1 MAKITKICVEE
12 SFIIWDEQKNIGK
25 NETAETTYRAKEAP
39 MQSFTKAWDK
49 IIKMIPNIMEVPA
62 EWIESVKVKSLS
74 ISYTKNG
81 TRSVQIGFDKTYTIT
96 EKSKAEKTPFIQ
108 FDLPAEGESE
118 PRQCATKHATD
129 FATVITEMEKYA
141 KGERQQLL
149 LPLKVEPAS
158 GSDIEI

>member
-49 IIKMIPNIMEVPA
+49 LLDMIPNIMEVPA
-62 EWIESVKVKSLS
+62 EWTESVKVKSLS
-74 ISYTKNG
+74 ISHTKNG
-81 TRSVQIGFDKTYTIT
+81 TRSAQIVFDKTYTIT
-96 EKSKAEKTPFIQ
+96 EKSKAEKTPCIQ
-108 FDLPAEGESE
+108 FDLPAEGESD
-118 PRQCATKHATD
+118 PRQCANQHATD
-129 FATVITEMEKYA
+129 FAQMIAEMEKYA

-149 LPLKVEPAS
+149 LPLKVEPAD
-158 GSDIEI
+158 GTDVDI